1 MVEKTKTRAEKK
13 ITKKKKLAETPVDIN
28 RRREWR
34 FELPLPA
41 EIEGPLPKG
50 SKFKEETVL
59 ENISSTGAYFTL
71 DSSLVV
77 GSKVNLTIELPDEI
91 TEGRKIKL
99 CLDGVTVR
107 LEKKGSKTQKQG
119 VAVRFKKDFRFQ
131 MED

>member
-1 MVEKTKTRAEKK
+1 MAEKTKAK
-13 ITKKKKLAETPVDIN
+13 TKKKKATAGKQITTAVDLN

-34 FELPLPA
+34 FDLPLPA
-41 EIEGPLPKG
+41 EIKGQLPQGKQ
-50 SKFKEETVL
+50 FKEKTVL

-77 GSKVNLTIELPDEI
+77 GSRVNLAIELPPEL

-107 LEKKGSKTQKQG
+107 LEKKGRKGRKQG
-119 VAVRFKKDFRFQ
+119 VAVRFKDYRFQ
-131 MED
+131 VEE

>member
-1 MVEKTKTRAEKK
+1 MAEKTKAKVRRKK
-13 ITKKKKLAETPVDIN
+13 GTARRQAKTAVDVN

-41 EIEGPLPKG
+41 EIEGQLPQGKQ
-50 SKFKEETVL
+50 FKEKTVL

-77 GSKVNLTIELPDEI
+77 GSKVNLAIELPPEL
-91 TEGRKIKL
+91 TEGQKIRL

-107 LEKKGSKTQKQG
+107 LEKKGQKGRKQG
-119 VAVRFKKDFRFQ
+119 VAVRFKDYRFQ
-131 MED
+131 VEE

>member
-1 MVEKTKTRAEKK
+1 MVEKTKAK
-13 ITKKKKLAETPVDIN
+13 IKKKKATARKQIKTAVDVN

-41 EIEGPLPKG
+41 EIEGQLPQGKQFRE
-50 SKFKEETVL
+50 KTVL

-77 GSKVNLTIELPDEI
+77 GSKVNLAIELPPEL
-91 TEGRKIKL
+91 TEGQKIKL

-107 LEKKGSKTQKQG
+107 LEKKGQKGRKQG
-119 VAVRFKKDFRFQ
+119 VAVRFKDYRFQ
-131 MED
+131 VEE

>member
-1 MVEKTKTRAEKK
+1 MVEKTKSK
-13 ITKKKKLAETPVDIN
+13 IRKKKTTARKQLKTAVDVN

-41 EIEGPLPKG
+41 EIEGQLPQGKQFRE
-50 SKFKEETVL
+50 KTVL

-77 GSKVNLTIELPDEI
+77 GSKVNLAIELPPEL
-91 TEGRKIKL
+91 TEGQKIKL

-107 LEKKGSKTQKQG
+107 LEKKGQKGRKQG
-119 VAVRFKKDFRFQ
+119 VAVRFKDYRFQ
-131 MED
+131 VEE

>member
-1 MVEKTKTRAEKK
+1 MVEKTKAK
-13 ITKKKKLAETPVDIN
+13 TKKKKATARKQITTAVDLN

-34 FELPLPA
+34 FDLPLPA
-41 EIEGPLPKG
+41 EIKGQLPQGKQ
-50 SKFKEETVL
+50 FKEKTVL

-77 GSKVNLTIELPDEI
+77 GSRVNLAIELPPEL

-107 LEKKGSKTQKQG
+107 LEKKGQKGRKQG
-119 VAVRFKKDFRFQ
+119 VAVRFKDYRFQ
-131 MED
+131 VEE

>member
-1 MVEKTKTRAEKK
+1 MVEKTKAKTKK
-13 ITKKKKLAETPVDIN
+13 KVTKKKKLAKTAVDVN

-41 EIEGPLPKG
+41 EIEGPLPQG
-50 SKFKEETVL
+50 PKFKEKTVL
-59 ENISSTGAYFTL
+59 ENISSAGAYFTL

-77 GSKVNLTIELPDEI
+77 GSKVNLAIELPDEI
-91 TEGRKIKL
+91 TEGRKMKL
-99 CLDGVTVR
+99 CLDGITVR

-131 MED
+131 IED

>member
-1 MVEKTKTRAEKK
+1 MPEKTKAKVRRKK
-13 ITKKKKLAETPVDIN
+13 VTARKPVKTAVDLN

-41 EIEGPLPKG
+41 EIEGSLPQGKQFRE
-50 SKFKEETVL
+50 KTIL

-77 GSKVNLTIELPDEI
+77 GSKVNLAIELPPEL
-91 TEGRKIKL
+91 TEGQKIRL

-107 LEKKGSKTQKQG
+107 LEKKGQKGRKQG
-119 VAVRFKKDFRFQ
+119 VAVRFKDYRFQ
-131 MED
+131 VEE

>member
-1 MVEKTKTRAEKK
+1 MVEKTKAK
-13 ITKKKKLAETPVDIN
+13 TKKKKATIRKQITTAVDLN

-34 FELPLPA
+34 FDLPLPA
-41 EIEGPLPKG
+41 EIKGQLPQGKQFRE
-50 SKFKEETVL
+50 KTVL

-77 GSKVNLTIELPDEI
+77 GSKVNLAIELPPEL

-107 LEKKGSKTQKQG
+107 LEKKGQKGRKQG
-119 VAVRFKKDFRFQ
+119 VAVRFKDYRFQ
-131 MED
+131 VEE

>member
-1 MVEKTKTRAEKK
+1 MVEKTKSK
-13 ITKKKKLAETPVDIN
+13 IRKKKATSKKQLKTAVDVN

-41 EIEGPLPKG
+41 EIEGQLPQGKQ
-50 SKFKEETVL
+50 FKEKTVL

-77 GSKVNLTIELPDEI
+77 GSKVNLAIELPPEL
-91 TEGRKIKL
+91 TEGQKIKL

-107 LEKKGSKTQKQG
+107 LEKKGQKGRKQG
-119 VAVRFKKDFRFQ
+119 VAVRFKDYRFQ
-131 MED
+131 VEE

>member
-1 MVEKTKTRAEKK
+1 MAEKTKAKVRSKK
-13 ITKKKKLAETPVDIN
+13 GTGKKQLKTAVDVN

-41 EIEGPLPKG
+41 EIEGRLPQG
-50 SKFKEETVL
+50 KEFREKTVL

-77 GSKVNLTIELPDEI
+77 GSKVNLAIELPPEL
-91 TEGRKIKL
+91 TEGQKIKL

-107 LEKKGSKTQKQG
+107 LEKKGQKGRKQG
-119 VAVRFKKDFRFQ
+119 VAVRFKDYRFQ
-131 MED
+131 VED